1 MKIGLESKKSIGIE
15 NGGDD
20 IMEKSRNIS
29 IMSQR
34 NKAFVLSIM
43 LGAAVFGCASNSGGD
58 YRTNENSGQRITFVL
73 EAAPTDSISQFEF
86 LGEGDI
92 TFINTDNRNPFKM
105 EGSFKGGWN
114 IFDSGKTHFYGVCD
128 PDGRENSGDELS
140 FTACFYDS
148 DSDGKEDMINMRIHT
163 LQTGICLFDCCQTLQ
178 GNNIRVNIS
187 EV

>member
-1 MKIGLESKKSIGIE
+1 MK
-15 NGGDD
+15 
-20 IMEKSRNIS
+20 
-29 IMSQR
+29 QR
-34 NKAFVLSIM
+34 NKTFILMMM
-43 LGAAVFGCASNSGGD
+43 LGSAVILGCASSSGD
-58 YRTNENSGQRITFVL
+58 NYFTDKNLRQKMTFVL
-73 EAAPTDSISQFEF
+73 EAVPTDSISQFEF

-92 TFINTDNRNPFKM
+92 TFINTDNRNPFIM
-105 EGSFKGGWN
+105 EGTFKGGWN

-140 FTACFYDS
+140 FTACFYDG

-178 GNNIRVNIS
+178 GDNIRVNIS